1 MAKNQKGKNSLNH
14 QIVRHFFRNK
24 AALLGLIYMVV
35 LLLAAIF
42 ADKLFDYDTIVI
54 RNNISER
61 LTPPCAAHWFGTDDL
76 GRDIFA
82 RVLHGARLSLT
93 ISFSA
98 VALALV
104 VGSII
109 GLFAAY
115 YGGFVDE
122 LLMRLTDIFIAVP
135 TTLMCIILV
144 AALGSSS
151 LNLILALGLASM
163 PTFAR
168 VVRSAVLTVRDEEYI
183 TSARA
188 LGARDSEIII
198 KHVLPNCM
206 GPILV
211 QITLR
216 IASAIYNTS
225 ALSFL
230 GLGIAQPAP
239 EWGGMLSAGRN
250 YIRTASYV
258 SLIPGLAIMLTVLA
272 LNLMGDGIRDA
283 IAPKLKYK

>member
-1 MAKNQKGKNSLNH
+1 MAKKQKGKNSLNH
-14 QIVRHFFRNK
+14 QIIRRFFRNK

-35 LLLAAIF
+35 LLFAAVF

-61 LTPPCAAHWFGTDDL
+61 LIPPCAAHWFGTDDL

-82 RVLHGARLSLT
+82 RVVHGARLSLT

-104 VGSII
+104 VGGII

-115 YGGFVDE
+115 YGDFVDE

-188 LGARDSEIII
+188 LGARDSEIVT

-211 QITLR
+211 QTTLR

-250 YIRTASYV
+250 YIRTASYI

-283 IAPKLKYK
+283 IDPKLK

>member
-1 MAKNQKGKNSLNH
+1 MAKKQKGKNSLNH
-14 QIVRHFFRNK
+14 QIIRRFFRNK

-35 LLLAAIF
+35 LLFAAVF
-42 ADKLFDYDTIVI
+42 ADKLFDYDTIVV

-61 LTPPCAAHWFGTDDL
+61 LIPPCAAHWFGTDDL

-82 RVLHGARLSLT
+82 RVVHGARLSLT

-104 VGSII
+104 VGGII

-188 LGARDSEIII
+188 LGARDSEIVT

-211 QITLR
+211 QTTLR

-250 YIRTASYV
+250 YIRTASYI

-283 IAPKLKYK
+283 IDPKLK

>member
-1 MAKNQKGKNSLNH
+1 MAKKQKGKNSLNH
-14 QIVRHFFRNK
+14 QILRRFFRNK
-24 AALLGLIYMVV
+24 AALLGLVYMLV
-35 LLLAAIF
+35 LLFAAVF

-61 LTPPCAAHWFGTDDL
+61 LIPPCAAHWFGTDDL

-82 RVLHGARLSLT
+82 RVVHGARLSLT

-104 VGSII
+104 VGGII

-122 LLMRLTDIFIAVP
+122 VLMRLTDIFIAVP

-188 LGARDSEIII
+188 LGARDSEIVT

-211 QITLR
+211 QTTLR

-283 IAPKLKYK
+283 IDPKLK

>member
-1 MAKNQKGKNSLNH
+1 MAKKQKGKNSLNH
-14 QIVRHFFRNK
+14 QMIRRFFRNK

-35 LLLAAIF
+35 LLFTAVF

-61 LTPPCAAHWFGTDDL
+61 LIPPCAAHWFGTDDL

-82 RVLHGARLSLT
+82 RVVHGARLSLT

-104 VGSII
+104 VGGII

-188 LGARDSEIII
+188 LGARDSEIVT

-211 QITLR
+211 QTTLR

-250 YIRTASYV
+250 YIRTASYI

-283 IAPKLKYK
+283 IDPKLK